1 MFDQIQN
8 RPVSRSRGTRLSV
21 ESLSKVFTQGSSDNF
36 GVLNNVSFT
45 VAAGEF
51 AAIIGP
57 SGCGKSTLLNIIAGL
72 DDASSGAVSINHAGK
87 HQFEHVTSEP
97 VSGNQT
103 GESRLGSVAYM
114 HQRDLLLPWRSVLDN
129 AALGLEVQG
138 FARNV
143 ALQAAQAL
151 LPKFGLEGFENELP
165 WRLSGGMRQRVAL
178 LRATLPNR
186 GVLLLDEPFGALDAI
201 TRSDLQDWLA
211 ESLVRDNKVVLL
223 VTHDIEEALILSDTI
238 HIMSPRPGTIASSLV
253 DDLPRPRHHE
263 IATTQEFVDLRRNV
277 MSILAGSCRNG
288 SRE

>member
-1 MFDQIQN
+1 MQA
-8 RPVSRSRGTRLSV
+8 
-21 ESLSKVFTQGSSDNF
+21 GSSNLQ
-36 GVLNNVSFT
+36 VLNNVSFT
-45 VAAGEF
+45 VVAGEF

-72 DDASSGAVSINHAGK
+72 DQASSGAVSINHPRTPTGNKHGK
-87 HQFEHVTSEP
+87 HRLDNGTSKP
-97 VSGNQT
+97 VSGSEIGQ
-103 GESRLGSVAYM
+103 SRLGSVAYM

-138 FARNV
+138 LARNV
-143 ALQAAQAL
+143 SLKAAKAL

-201 TRSDLQDWLA
+201 TRSALQDWLT

-223 VTHDIEEALILSDTI
+223 VTHDVEEALILSDTI

-253 DDLPRPRHHE
+253 VDLPRPRHHD
-263 IATTQEFVDLRRNV
+263 IATTQQFVDLRKNV
-277 MSILAGSCRNG
+277 MSILSGSCPNG
-288 SRE
+288 R

>member
-36 GVLNNVSFT
+36 RVLNNVSFT

-72 DDASSGAVSINHAGK
+72 DDASSGAVSINHGRK

-253 DDLPRPRHHE
+253 VDLPRPRHHE

-277 MSILAGSCRNG
+277 MSILGGSCRNG